1 MMVHVQREELDESWC
16 SESYK
21 VIDPS
26 MRLTPDIQIVESVLL
41 AHCIFLPPLLRDD
54 GNLEDEKK

>member
-1 MMVHVQREELDESWC
+1 
-16 SESYK
+16 
-21 VIDPS
+21 